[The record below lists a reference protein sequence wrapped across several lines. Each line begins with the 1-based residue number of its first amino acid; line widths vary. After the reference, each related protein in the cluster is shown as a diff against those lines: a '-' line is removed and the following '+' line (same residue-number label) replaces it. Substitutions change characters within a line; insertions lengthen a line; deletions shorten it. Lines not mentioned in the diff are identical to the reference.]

1 MNTILDEITTELN
14 NLKWSKTKNKKYGRQ
29 SLNVSRTDDEEEPD
43 RYYFITGLVRDW
55 SARVHNNFTP
65 SLRISKASKLQKHQ
79 RVIELA
85 TKYIELLDPNF
96 TYTSIQ
102 FSKCMLTPRHVDK
115 NNVGLSTI
123 VGLGSYEGGSLIIYD
138 EEGNE
143 HTHNIFHKPLVFNAN
158 QQYHRTQDFT
168 GTRFTITFYNVKDFK

>member
-1 MNTILDEITTELN
+1 MIDTLNELTN
-14 NLKWSKTKNKKYGRQ
+14 ELIHLKWSKARNKKYGRKLL
-29 SLNVSRTDDEEEPD
+29 SVADGEEEPD
-43 RYYFITGLVRDW
+43 RFYFICGLVRDW
-55 SARVHNNFTP
+55 SMRPHNNYKQ
-65 SLRISKASKLQKHQ
+65 SLVVSKPTHNKKHKKA
-79 RVIELA
+79 IELA

-143 HTHNIFHKPLVFNAN
+143 HTHDIFHKPLVFNAN

>member
-14 NLKWSKTKNKKYGRQ
+14 NLKWSKSNNKKYGRQ

-43 RYYFITGLVRDW
+43 RFYFIGGLIRDW
-55 SARVHNNFTP
+55 SRREHNNYEA
-65 SLRISKASKLQKHQ
+65 SLRISKASKLPKHQ

-102 FSKCMLTPRHVDK
+102 FSKCMLTPKHVDK

-123 VGLGSYEGGSLIIYD
+123 VGLGDYTDGSLIIYD

-143 HTHNIFHKPLVFNAN
+143 HTHDIFHKPLVFNAN

>member
-14 NLKWSKTKNKKYGRQ
+14 NLKWSKSNNKKYGRQ

-43 RYYFITGLVRDW
+43 RFYFIGGLIRDW
-55 SARVHNNFTP
+55 SRREHNNYEA
-65 SLRISKASKLQKHQ
+65 SLRISKASKLPKHQ

-102 FSKCMLTPRHVDK
+102 FSKCMLTPKHVDK
-115 NNVGLSTI
+115 NNTGLSTI

-138 EEGNE
+138 KEGNE
-143 HTHNIFHKPLVFNAN
+143 HTHDIFHKPLVFNAN

-168 GTRFTITFYNVKDFK
+168 GTRYTITFYNVKDFK